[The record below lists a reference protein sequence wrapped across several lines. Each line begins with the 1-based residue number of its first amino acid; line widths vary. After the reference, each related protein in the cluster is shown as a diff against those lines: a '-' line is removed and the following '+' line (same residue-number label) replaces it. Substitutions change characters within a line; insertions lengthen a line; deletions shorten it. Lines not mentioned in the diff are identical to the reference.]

1 MAFIHYLLCIVQQ
14 FDYHLPNLTVYE
26 TLLFN
31 ANMKLPHSTPVE
43 RSKRVYK
50 VIQLLGLVSCTHL
63 RVGACGSESSGTG
76 SGGGSRGI
84 SGGEKR
90 RLSVGIQMLLEP
102 PVCLLD
108 EPTTGMC
115 MYRVYRVY
123 RV

>member
-1 MAFIHYLLCIVQQ
+1 MLLVLVQQ

-31 ANMKLPHSTPVE
+31 ANMKLPDLNATQ
-43 RSKRVYK
+43 RSDRVYK
-50 VIQLLGLVSCTHL
+50 VIQLLGLVSCAHSM
-63 RVGACGSESSGTG
+63 VGACGSDSTG
-76 SGGGSRGI
+76 PAAGI

-108 EPTTGMC
+108 EPTTGISIYHIYVC
-115 MYRVYRVY
+115 
-123 RV
+123 